1 MHKNGEKG
9 GYTQNVF
16 SDLSVCYRYHTGF
29 ALTSL
34 TN

>member
-16 SDLSVCYRYHTGF
+16 SDLSVCYRYTGF